1 MAGRHV
7 KGMRAASDF
16 GFLVVIAGA
25 VLLVG
30 GAITYVV
37 VSTTLGEQEITVSDD
52 ADAFAGQKVTQP
64 WRPYAQANAIADRAT
79 KVAGGKMYSELPQDD
94 PNRQTVMICF
104 VPAGVTV
111 HLGRRLWR
119 RRAGGGPGRRVHPD
133 RSRVACHRGHDA
145 SRRRVPGDGRPSGP
159 FGLTLPSDCP
169 S

>member
-7 KGMRAASDF
+7 KGMRAASDS

-111 HLGRRLWR
+111 HLGRRLGVAVLAAGLGVVFILIGVAL
-119 RRAGGGPGRRVHPD
+119 RAIAGTMQAGEG
-133 RSRVACHRGHDA
+133 SRVTAGPP
-145 SRRRVPGDGRPSGP
+145 VPLG
-159 FGLTLPSDCP
+159 
-169 S
+169 